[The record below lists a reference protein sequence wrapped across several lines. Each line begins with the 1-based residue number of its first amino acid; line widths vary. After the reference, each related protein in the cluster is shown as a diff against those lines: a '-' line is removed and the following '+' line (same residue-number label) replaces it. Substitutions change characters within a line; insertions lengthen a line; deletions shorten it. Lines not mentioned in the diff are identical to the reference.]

1 MTPRHSAAVPRIHE
15 NARDVTGVS
24 PRGVA
29 RADAGASPVSICR
42 LGFWRF
48 PWLAGTAGGWVG
60 PVRAVLPLPGTGGGG
75 GAMAPEGVAR
85 SARFVR
91 GGEGVSGCVSANS
104 VTNPLCSRRKLSPRG
119 VPTSL
124 CQRTTNT
131 RHPQQ
136 SSRAHDASRQS
147 ETLGEPY
154 PKLGFDGVR
163 CAVSLLTSR
172 GLNGCH

>member
-75 GAMAPEGVAR
+75 GAMALEGVAR

-91 GGEGVSGCVSANS
+91 GGESVSGCVSANS

-124 CQRTTNT
+124 
-131 RHPQQ
+131 
-136 SSRAHDASRQS
+136 S
-147 ETLGEPY
+147 ETTI
-154 PKLGFDGVR
+154 VTR
-163 CAVSLLTSR
+163 A
-172 GLNGCH
+172 

>member
-15 NARDVTGVS
+15 NARDVMGVS

-75 GAMAPEGVAR
+75 GAMALEGVAR

-91 GGEGVSGCVSANS
+91 GGESVSGCVSANS

-124 CQRTTNT
+124 
-131 RHPQQ
+131 
-136 SSRAHDASRQS
+136 S
-147 ETLGEPY
+147 ETTI
-154 PKLGFDGVR
+154 VTR
-163 CAVSLLTSR
+163 A
-172 GLNGCH
+172 